1 MASTLYMS
9 RSPAVRY
16 ASSAALYF
24 AQGIPKGLLHIA
36 IPAWLASQGAG
47 TGAIASY
54 LAIIVLPWAF
64 KLVTG
69 PLMDRF
75 AYRPMGSRRP
85 WVLGAQFGLVLS
97 LLSLAAI
104 DDPMAQIG
112 LLTALGVVINSFA
125 ATQDV
130 AVDGMAI
137 DLVPESEHGRINAF
151 MSCGKA
157 VGWAATA
164 ALSGTLLV
172 KYGLAVTGA
181 VAAAGAG
188 LVLIAFF
195 FVREREGERL
205 LPWTQGEA
213 VGQHG
218 VARSFRSVVQD
229 LNGVLWTRT
238 SLVVSL
244 IMFFDGVVSGY
255 GEALMPIAAV
265 KLFSFTTSQ
274 WSQLV
279 AMMGL
284 TGAFAAL
291 ALGPLIDRFGAR
303 TMLLLTIGVV
313 CAHAFLLAGTQQ
325 LWTNNTYVLFML
337 SAYVLMQPVTMVC
350 VIALAMSIC
359 SARIS
364 ATQFAVY
371 MSMANLGSSAG
382 SKIFGSLS
390 EYASFAQEYALLG
403 AIAITMFGTIAI
415 FRKGPIAVAA
425 DARETPRG
433 PSAR

>member
-9 RSPAVRY
+9 GSPAVRY
-16 ASSAALYF
+16 ASGAGLYF

-36 IPAWLASQGAG
+36 MPAWLASQGAG

-75 AYRPMGSRRP
+75 AYRPMGGRRP

-104 DDPMAQIG
+104 HDPIAQIG
-112 LLTALGVVINSFA
+112 LLTTLGVIINTFT

-157 VGWAATA
+157 VGWAVTA

-172 KYGLAVTGA
+172 KYGLAVTGV
-181 VAAAGAG
+181 VAAAGTG
-188 LVLIAFF
+188 LVLIAFI

-213 VGQHG
+213 VNQRR
-218 VARSFRSVVQD
+218 VASSFKNVLQD
-229 LNGVLWTRT
+229 LNGVLWPRT

-244 IMFFDGVVSGY
+244 IMFFDGVVTGY

-265 KLFSFTTSQ
+265 KLFSFTTTQ

-313 CAHAFLLAGTQQ
+313 CAHTFLLAGTQH
-325 LWTNNTYVLFML
+325 LWTNSSYVLFML

-359 SARIS
+359 STRIS

-371 MSMANLGSSAG
+371 MSMANLGHSAG

-390 EYASFAQEYALLG
+390 EYTSFVQNYALLG
-403 AIAITMFGTIAI
+403 AIAVTMFGTIAI
-415 FRKGPIAVAA
+415 FRKHPATAPA
-425 DARETPRG
+425 NAMEPPTR
-433 PSAR
+433 

>member
-1 MASTLYMS
+1 MASALYMS
-9 RSPAVRY
+9 GSPVVRY
-16 ASSAALYF
+16 ASGAALYF

-36 IPAWLASQGAG
+36 MPAWLASQGAG

-75 AYRPMGSRRP
+75 AYRPMGGRRP

-104 DDPMAQIG
+104 HDPIAQIG
-112 LLTALGVVINSFA
+112 LLTMLGVVINTFT

-157 VGWAATA
+157 VGWAVTA

-172 KYGLAVTGA
+172 KYGLAVTGV

-188 LVLIAFF
+188 LVLVAFF

-205 LPWTQGEA
+205 LPWTQGET
-213 VGQHG
+213 VGQR
-218 VARSFRSVVQD
+218 AAASSFKSVVQD
-229 LNGVLWTRT
+229 LNAVLWART

-244 IMFFDGVVSGY
+244 IMFFDGVVTGY

-265 KLFSFTTSQ
+265 KLFSFTTTE
-274 WSQLV
+274 WSHLV

-313 CAHAFLLAGTQQ
+313 CAHAFLLAGTQH
-325 LWTNNTYVLFML
+325 LWTNSTYVLFML

-359 SARIS
+359 STRIS

-371 MSMANLGSSAG
+371 MSMANLGHSAG
-382 SKIFGSLS
+382 SKIFGSMA
-390 EYASFAQEYALLG
+390 EYTSFVQNYALLG
-403 AIAITMFGTIAI
+403 AIAVTMFGTIAI
-415 FRKGPIAVAA
+415 FRKHPVAA
-425 DARETPRG
+425 PADSMDRLE
-433 PSAR
+433 

>member
-1 MASTLYMS
+1 MASALYMS
-9 RSPAVRY
+9 GSPVVRY
-16 ASSAALYF
+16 ASGAALYF

-36 IPAWLASQGAG
+36 MPAWLASQGAG
-47 TGAIASY
+47 TGDIASY

-75 AYRPMGSRRP
+75 AYRPMGGRRP

-104 DDPMAQIG
+104 HDPIAQIG
-112 LLTALGVVINSFA
+112 LLTMLGVVINTFT

-157 VGWAATA
+157 VGWAVTA

-172 KYGLAVTGA
+172 KYGLAVTGV

-188 LVLIAFF
+188 LVLVAFF

-213 VGQHG
+213 VDQRR
-218 VARSFRSVVQD
+218 VASSFRHVLQD

-244 IMFFDGVVSGY
+244 IMFFDGVVTGY

-265 KLFSFTTSQ
+265 KLFAFTTTQ

-313 CAHAFLLAGTQQ
+313 CAHAFLLAGTQH
-325 LWTNNTYVLFML
+325 LWTNSTYVLFML

-359 SARIS
+359 STRIS

-371 MSMANLGSSAG
+371 MSMANLGHSAG

-390 EYASFAQEYALLG
+390 EYTSFVQNYALLG
-403 AIAITMFGTIAI
+403 AIAVTMLGTIAI
-415 FRKGPIAVAA
+415 FRKHPIAAPEVAMK
-425 DARETPRG
+425 RPE
-433 PSAR
+433 

>member
-16 ASSAALYF
+16 ASGAGLYF

-36 IPAWLASQGAG
+36 MPAWLASQGAS

-75 AYRPMGSRRP
+75 AYRPMGGRRP

-97 LLSLAAI
+97 LLALTTI
-104 DDPMAQIG
+104 HDPIAQIG
-112 LLTALGVVINSFA
+112 LLTTLGVVINTFT

-157 VGWAATA
+157 VGWAVTA
-164 ALSGTLLV
+164 AVSGTLLV
-172 KYGLAVTGA
+172 KYGLAVTGV

-213 VGQHG
+213 VGQRH
-218 VARSFRSVVQD
+218 VASSFKNVLQD

-244 IMFFDGVVSGY
+244 IMFFDGVVTGY

-265 KLFSFTTSQ
+265 KLFSFTTTQ

-303 TMLLLTIGVV
+303 TMLLMTIGVV
-313 CAHAFLLAGTQQ
+313 GAHAFLLAGTQH
-325 LWTNNTYVLFML
+325 LWTNSTYVLFML
-337 SAYVLMQPVTMVC
+337 SAYVLLQPVTMVC

-359 SARIS
+359 STRIS

-371 MSMANLGSSAG
+371 MSMANLGHSAG

-390 EYASFAQEYALLG
+390 EYTSFVQNYALMG
-403 AIAITMFGTIAI
+403 AIAVTMFGTIAI
-415 FRKGPIAVAA
+415 FRRRPIAAPA
-425 DARETPRG
+425 DAMKRPE
-433 PSAR
+433 

>member
-9 RSPAVRY
+9 RSAAVRY
-16 ASSAALYF
+16 ASGAGLYF

-36 IPAWLASQGAG
+36 MPAWLASQGASA
-47 TGAIASY
+47 GAIASY

-97 LLSLAAI
+97 LLSLTAI
-104 DDPMAQIG
+104 HDPLAQIG
-112 LLTALGVVINSFA
+112 LLTALGVIINSFA

-157 VGWAATA
+157 VGWAVTA

-172 KYGLAVTGA
+172 EYGLAVTGV
-181 VAAAGAG
+181 VAAAGAS
-188 LVLIAFF
+188 LVLVAFF

-213 VGQHG
+213 VGK
-218 VARSFRSVVQD
+218 RSVASSFKSVAQD
-229 LNGVLWTRT
+229 LNAVLWART

-244 IMFFDGVVSGY
+244 IMFFDGVISGY

-265 KLFSFTTSQ
+265 KLFSFTTAQ

-279 AMMGL
+279 AVMGL

-337 SAYVLMQPVTMVC
+337 SAYVLMQPVVMVC

-359 SARIS
+359 STRIS

-371 MSMANLGSSAG
+371 MSMANLGHSAG

-390 EYASFAQEYALLG
+390 EYTSFVQNYALMG
-403 AIAITMFGTIAI
+403 AIAVTLLCTIAV
-415 FRKGPIAVAA
+415 FRKQPILVPA
-425 DARETPRG
+425 DALEPPTRG
-433 PSAR
+433 P

>member
-1 MASTLYMS
+1 MASALYMS
-9 RSPAVRY
+9 GSPVVRY
-16 ASSAALYF
+16 ASGAALYF

-36 IPAWLASQGAG
+36 MPAWLASQGAG

-75 AYRPMGSRRP
+75 AYRPMGGRRP

-104 DDPMAQIG
+104 HDPIAQIG
-112 LLTALGVVINSFA
+112 LLTMLGVVINTFT

-157 VGWAATA
+157 VGWAVTA

-188 LVLIAFF
+188 LVLVAFF

-205 LPWTQGEA
+205 LPWTQGET
-213 VGQHG
+213 VGQR
-218 VARSFRSVVQD
+218 AAASSFKSVVQD
-229 LNGVLWTRT
+229 LNAVLWART

-244 IMFFDGVVSGY
+244 IMFFDGVVTGY

-265 KLFSFTTSQ
+265 KLFSFTTTE
-274 WSQLV
+274 WSHLV

-313 CAHAFLLAGTQQ
+313 CAHAFLLAGTQH
-325 LWTNNTYVLFML
+325 LWTNSTYVLFML

-359 SARIS
+359 STRIS

-371 MSMANLGSSAG
+371 MSMANLGHSAG
-382 SKIFGSLS
+382 SKIFGSLA
-390 EYASFAQEYALLG
+390 EYTSFVQNYALLG
-403 AIAITMFGTIAI
+403 AIAVTMFGTIAI
-415 FRKGPIAVAA
+415 FRKHPITAPA
-425 DARETPRG
+425 DSTDRLE
-433 PSAR
+433 

>member
-1 MASTLYMS
+1 MASALYMS
-9 RSPAVRY
+9 GSPVVRY
-16 ASSAALYF
+16 ASGAALYF

-36 IPAWLASQGAG
+36 MPAWLASQGAG

-75 AYRPMGSRRP
+75 AYRPMGGRRP

-104 DDPMAQIG
+104 HDPIAQIG
-112 LLTALGVVINSFA
+112 LLTMLGVVINTFT

-157 VGWAATA
+157 VGWAVTA

-188 LVLIAFF
+188 LVLVAFF

-205 LPWTQGEA
+205 LPWTQGET
-213 VGQHG
+213 VGQR
-218 VARSFRSVVQD
+218 AAASSFKSVVQD
-229 LNGVLWTRT
+229 LNAVLWARA

-244 IMFFDGVVSGY
+244 IMFFDGVVTGY

-265 KLFSFTTSQ
+265 KLFSFTTTE
-274 WSQLV
+274 WSHLV

-313 CAHAFLLAGTQQ
+313 CAHAFLLAGTQH
-325 LWTNNTYVLFML
+325 LWSNSTYVLFML

-359 SARIS
+359 STRIS

-371 MSMANLGSSAG
+371 MSMANLGHSAG
-382 SKIFGSLS
+382 SKIFGSLA
-390 EYASFAQEYALLG
+390 EYTSFVQNYALLG
-403 AIAITMFGTIAI
+403 AIAVTMFGTIAI
-415 FRKGPIAVAA
+415 FRKHPITAPA
-425 DARETPRG
+425 DSTDRLE
-433 PSAR
+433 

>member
-1 MASTLYMS
+1 MASALYMS
-9 RSPAVRY
+9 GSPVVRY
-16 ASSAALYF
+16 ASGAALYF

-36 IPAWLASQGAG
+36 MPAWLASQGAG

-75 AYRPMGSRRP
+75 AYRPMGGRRP

-104 DDPMAQIG
+104 HDPIAQIG
-112 LLTALGVVINSFA
+112 LLTMLGVVFNTFT

-157 VGWAATA
+157 VGWAVTA

-188 LVLIAFF
+188 LVLVAFF

-213 VGQHG
+213 VGQR
-218 VARSFRSVVQD
+218 AAASSFKSVVQD
-229 LNGVLWTRT
+229 LNAVLWARA

-244 IMFFDGVVSGY
+244 IMFFDGVVTGY

-265 KLFSFTTSQ
+265 KLFSFTTTE
-274 WSQLV
+274 WSHLV

-313 CAHAFLLAGTQQ
+313 CAHAFLLAGTQH
-325 LWTNNTYVLFML
+325 LWSNSTYVLFML

-359 SARIS
+359 STRIS
-364 ATQFAVY
+364 ATQVAVY
-371 MSMANLGSSAG
+371 MSMANLGHSAG
-382 SKIFGSLS
+382 SKIFGSLA
-390 EYASFAQEYALLG
+390 EYTSFVQNYALLG
-403 AIAITMFGTIAI
+403 AIAVTMFGTIAI
-415 FRKGPIAVAA
+415 FRKHPITAPA
-425 DARETPRG
+425 DSTDRLE
-433 PSAR
+433 

>member
-1 MASTLYMS
+1 
-9 RSPAVRY
+9 
-16 ASSAALYF
+16 
-24 AQGIPKGLLHIA
+24 
-36 IPAWLASQGAG
+36 
-47 TGAIASY
+47 
-54 LAIIVLPWAF
+54 
-64 KLVTG
+64 
-69 PLMDRF
+69 MDRF
-75 AYRPMGSRRP
+75 AYRPMGGRRP

-97 LLSLAAI
+97 LLSLTTI
-104 DDPMAQIG
+104 HDPIAQIG
-112 LLTALGVVINSFA
+112 LLTTLGVIINSFT

-157 VGWAATA
+157 VGWAVTA

-172 KYGLAVTGA
+172 KYGLAVTGV

-205 LPWTQGEA
+205 LPWTQGAA
-213 VGQHG
+213 VGQRS
-218 VARSFRSVVQD
+218 VASSFKSVVQD

-244 IMFFDGVVSGY
+244 IMFFDGVVTGY

-265 KLFSFTTSQ
+265 KLFSFTTTQ

-313 CAHAFLLAGTQQ
+313 GAHAFLLAGTQQ
-325 LWTNNTYVLFML
+325 LWTNSIYVLFML

-359 SARIS
+359 STRIS

-371 MSMANLGSSAG
+371 MSMANLGHSAG

-390 EYASFAQEYALLG
+390 EYTSFVQNYALMG
-403 AIAITMFGTIAI
+403 AIAVTMFGTIAI
-415 FRKGPIAVAA
+415 FRKHQMPAPA
-425 DARETPRG
+425 DAIEPPTRRP
-433 PSAR
+433 

>member
-9 RSPAVRY
+9 ESPAVRY
-16 ASSAALYF
+16 ASGAALYF

-36 IPAWLASQGAG
+36 MPAWLASRGAD

-75 AYRPMGSRRP
+75 AYRPMGGRRP

-97 LLSLAAI
+97 LLSLAAVH
-104 DDPMAQIG
+104 DPIAQIG
-112 LLTALGVVINSFA
+112 LLTMLGVIINTFT

-137 DLVPESEHGRINAF
+137 DLVPESEHGRVNAF

-157 VGWAATA
+157 VGWAVTA

-172 KYGLAVTGA
+172 QYGLAVTGV

-188 LVLIAFF
+188 LVLIAFI
-195 FVREREGERL
+195 FVRERAGERL

-213 VGQHG
+213 VGQRR
-218 VARSFRSVVQD
+218 AASSFKHVLQD

-244 IMFFDGVVSGY
+244 IMFFDGVVTGY

-265 KLFSFTTSQ
+265 KLFSFTTTQ

-313 CAHAFLLAGTQQ
+313 CAHAFLLAGTQH
-325 LWTNNTYVLFML
+325 LWTNSNYVLFML

-359 SARIS
+359 STRIS

-371 MSMANLGSSAG
+371 MSMANLGHSAG

-390 EYASFAQEYALLG
+390 EYTSFVQNYALLG
-403 AIAITMFGTIAI
+403 AIAVTMFGTIAI
-415 FRKGPIAVAA
+415 FRKHPIAAPEVAMK
-425 DARETPRG
+425 RPE
-433 PSAR
+433 

>member
-1 MASTLYMS
+1 MASALYMS
-9 RSPAVRY
+9 GSPAVRY
-16 ASSAALYF
+16 ASGAALYF

-36 IPAWLASQGAG
+36 MPAWLASQGAS

-75 AYRPMGSRRP
+75 AYRPMGGRRP

-97 LLSLAAI
+97 LLSLAVI
-104 DDPMAQIG
+104 DDPLAQIG
-112 LLTALGVVINSFA
+112 LLTALGVIINSFT

-157 VGWAATA
+157 VGWAVTA

-172 KYGLAVTGA
+172 KYGLAVTGV
-181 VAAAGAG
+181 VAAAGAS
-188 LVLIAFF
+188 LILIAFF

-213 VGQHG
+213 AGQRR
-218 VARSFRSVVQD
+218 VASSFMNVLQD
-229 LNGVLWTRT
+229 LKGVLWTRT

-244 IMFFDGVVSGY
+244 IMFFDGVVTGY

-265 KLFSFTTSQ
+265 KLFSFTTTQ

-303 TMLLLTIGVV
+303 TMLLLTVGVV

-325 LWTNNTYVLFML
+325 LWTNSTYVLFML

-350 VIALAMSIC
+350 IIALAMSIC
-359 SARIS
+359 STRIS

-371 MSMANLGSSAG
+371 MSMANLGHSAG

-390 EYASFAQEYALLG
+390 EYTSYVQNYALMG
-403 AIAITMFGTIAI
+403 AIAITMLGTIAI
-415 FRKGPIAVAA
+415 FRKRPIAAPA
-425 DARETPRG
+425 DAVQRPE
-433 PSAR
+433 

>member
-1 MASTLYMS
+1 MSSTLCMS
-9 RSPAVRY
+9 GSPAVRY
-16 ASSAALYF
+16 ASGAALYF

-36 IPAWLASQGAG
+36 MPAWLASQGAG

-75 AYRPMGSRRP
+75 AYRPMGGRRP

-104 DDPMAQIG
+104 HDPIAQIG
-112 LLTALGVVINSFA
+112 LLTTLGVIINTFT

-157 VGWAATA
+157 VGWAVTA

-172 KYGLAVTGA
+172 KYGLAVTGV

-188 LVLIAFF
+188 LVLIAFI

-213 VGQHG
+213 VGQRR
-218 VARSFRSVVQD
+218 VASSFKNVLQD

-244 IMFFDGVVSGY
+244 IMFFDGVVTGY

-265 KLFSFTTSQ
+265 KLFSFTTTQ

-313 CAHAFLLAGTQQ
+313 CAHAFLLAGTQH
-325 LWTNNTYVLFML
+325 LWTHSSYVLFML

-350 VIALAMSIC
+350 VIALAMSVC
-359 SARIS
+359 STRIS

-371 MSMANLGSSAG
+371 MSMANLGHSAG

-390 EYASFAQEYALLG
+390 EYTSFVQNYALMG
-403 AIAITMFGTIAI
+403 AIAVTMFGTIAI
-415 FRKGPIAVAA
+415 FRKHPIAAPA
-425 DARETPRG
+425 DAVQRPE
-433 PSAR
+433 